1 MRQAPAL
8 FGLPRARWRRSDLRQ
23 VLPCLAGYSVSGVGK
38 LLRRL
43 RISRQRGRLRLHSPD
58 LAYPQKMAWL
68 ARACAAARARASG
81 VTVLYGDEATVY
93 RQPTLAATYAPV
105 GQAPAAPLSHRANLK
120 YRLGGALNLVTG
132 QVTWGAGKIMGV
144 AGLCRLPAAVRAAYP
159 EQRVILIW
167 DNWPV
172 HQHPDVL
179 ATAAELGIELLWLPT
194 YAPWANPIEKLW
206 RWLKQ
211 ELLHH
216 HQLADR
222 WDELKRQIRNW
233 LDQFAQGSP
242 ALLRYCGLSVSGD

>member
-1 MRQAPAL
+1 M
-8 FGLPRARWRRSDLRQ
+8 
-23 VLPCLAGYSVSGVGK
+23 
-38 LLRRL
+38 
-43 RISRQRGRLRLHSPD
+43 
-58 LAYPQKMAWL
+58 
-68 ARACAAARARASG
+68 
-81 VTVLYGDEATVY
+81 
-93 RQPTLAATYAPV
+93 

-144 AGLCRLPAAVRAAYP
+144 AGLCRLLAAVRAAYP

-211 ELLHH
+211 DVLHLHRWADDLPELRR
-216 HQLADR
+216 QVLAFFA
-222 WDELKRQIRNW
+222 
-233 LDQFAQGSP
+233 QFATGSD
-242 ALLRYCGLSVSGD
+242 ALLRYVGLLVPN